1 MKAKNKLVKGALYT
15 SVTVATLFSAQL
27 ANGQAVNA
35 STEKPEPQTATTDQK
50 AVGNQTTGEATQPKD
65 KQEYDKNVNTAQTQ
79 LDQANKEA
87 QDKQEQADKAK
98 NDFAAKQAEIEQAQK
113 DTEAAKQAAG
123 AASQATKDAQNK
135 VDETQKKN
143 DALPATQEDAQK
155 QADQAK
161 ADLDASKEKVNEQ
174 QSQVNVAQDQANVA
188 DKQQQTAQSAVD
200 VANNKVINDEQAANA
215 ASNAVDKAQQDV
227 NSHQVTEDA
236 QEKAVTAAKD
246 KLAQNAADQAALN
259 QKIAD
264 AEKEK
269 AAAEAP
275 KTVVDFSQDYS
286 NILLD
291 SKFTGEQHVVQP
303 MPENQQY
310 VPNMDNVRTYFTQY
324 LNQLRALNGQ
334 PPIQMSDAVNK
345 VAQENADAQSATSLD
360 HLGAGYYEN
369 LTRMSGVLS
378 DKEFAYDILTGWYD
392 ETNNVYPKGQ
402 AKHYG
407 HRANL
412 LYTAG
417 NFGLAYN
424 AKTGA
429 VAFEADGVNMTA
441 EQSKLLNDLFYSKG
455 DSDTLA
461 LPNFIFDYTVEKPT
475 DQAKADAL
483 GVQINQMNGQ
493 LATLVNDG
501 KTLENNVQSEQATL
515 NALHDEGAKLN
526 QALNDATATKNRADA
541 QLEASRQDLANAQA
555 SLASSTDAVTKAHA
569 QLDSAKAELQKAQ
582 QAADAAKTRAD
593 DTAKTVQSLGSM
605 KAALAKDLANAKDE
619 LRAAQ
624 LDSVDKQQAL
634 VAAQDKLASLEAELP
649 ALKTNLSKAQS
660 ELATAL
666 LAVHDAET
674 NLEQVKAN
682 KSADMIQAEKEA
694 QEKAEQQKKQEEQR
708 KQEEKQKQEEQQRKE
723 AEEKAKDQQNK
734 TDNGTGQGTT
744 VPQPLDVKTK
754 AGDGQNLK
762 PLAVDSASH
771 GATEKSYPQT
781 GDSSSLTSVIAGL
794 FITLFSTLALLFKP
808 KKA

>member
-1 MKAKNKLVKGALYT
+1 MRAKNNLVKGALYT
-15 SVTVATLFSAQL
+15 GVAMATLFSTQL
-27 ANGQAVNA
+27 GNEQVVRA
-35 STEKPEPQTATTDQK
+35 STQDPGTQNTSTDQVSVQK
-50 AVGNQTTGEATQPKD
+50 DGDNHTQPKNA
-65 KQEYDKNVNTAQTQ
+65 QEYDKNVAIAQDQ
-79 LDQANKEA
+79 LDQANQAAKT
-87 QDKQEQADKAK
+87 KQEQADKAK
-98 NDFAAKQAEIEQAQK
+98 NDLAAKQTEIEQAQK
-113 DTEAAKQAAG
+113 NAEAAKQAAD
-123 AASQATKDAQNK
+123 AANQATKDAQAK
-135 VDETQKKN
+135 IDETQKKS

-155 QADQAK
+155 QADKAK
-161 ADLDASKEKVNEQ
+161 DDLAASEQKVNEQ
-174 QSQVNVAQDQANVA
+174 QSQVNAAQDQASAA

-200 VANNKVINDEQAANA
+200 AANNKVNSDEQAANA
-215 ASNAVDKAQQDV
+215 ASDAVDKAQQDV

-236 QEKAVTAAKD
+236 QAKAVAAAKD

-259 QKIAD
+259 QKIAE

-269 AAAEAP
+269 TAAEAP
-275 KTVVDFSQDYS
+275 QAVVDFSQDYS

-291 SKFTGEQHVVQP
+291 SKFTDEQHIVQP
-303 MPENQQY
+303 MPENQKY

-324 LNQLRALNGQ
+324 LNQLRTLNGQ

-345 VAQENADAQSATSLD
+345 VAQVNADAQTATSLD

-369 LTRMSGVLS
+369 LARMSGVLS

-461 LPNFIFDYTVEKPT
+461 LPNFIFDYTVEKPA
-475 DQAKADAL
+475 DQAKAAAL
-483 GVQINQMNGQ
+483 GIQINQMNAQ
-493 LATLVNDG
+493 LDTLVKDG
-501 KTLENNVQSEQATL
+501 KVLENNVQTEQAAL
-515 NALHDEGAKLN
+515 NALYADGAKLN
-526 QALNDATATKNRADA
+526 QALNDATAAKTKADA
-541 QLEASRQDLANAQA
+541 QLETSRQDLTNAQA
-555 SLASSTDAVTKAHA
+555 SLVSSTDAVTKAHA
-569 QLDSAKAELQKAQ
+569 QLNSAKADLLKAQ
-582 QAADAAKTRAD
+582 QDADAAKTRAD
-593 DTAKTVQSLGSM
+593 DAVKTVQSLSSM

-624 LDSVDKQQAL
+624 LDSADKQQAL
-634 VAAQDKLASLEAELP
+634 VAAQDKLASLEAGLP
-649 ALKTNLSKAQS
+649 ALKTNLSKAQA

-666 LAVHDAET
+666 LDVHDAEN
-674 NLEQVKAN
+674 NLKQVKAN

-708 KQEEKQKQEEQQRKE
+708 KQEEKKKQEEQQRKE
-723 AEEKAKDQQNK
+723 AEEKAKGQQNK
-734 TDNGTGQGTT
+734 TDKGAGQGTT
-744 VPQPLDVKTK
+744 KPQPLDVKTK
-754 AGDGQNLK
+754 TDEGQHLK
-762 PLAVDSASH
+762 PLAAKPVTSVTA
-771 GATEKSYPQT
+771 EKSYPQT
-781 GDSSSLTSVIAGL
+781 GDTNSLVSVVVGL
-794 FITLFSTLALLFKP
+794 FITLFSMMALLFKS